1 MAMLF
6 LKPKIFVLVS
16 SKTTKIGNTSTKGST
31 MRRVVI
37 TGIGITSSIGNNA
50 DEVKDSLKVGR
61 SGIVFAPDYAELGF
75 RSQIHGTVKLD
86 VADHIDRKQLR
97 FMGEG
102 AAYAVIAMEQAIAD
116 SGLSKGDISNP
127 RTGLIAGSG
136 GPSTANMLTAFDTTR
151 DKGPKRVGPY
161 MVPRCMSSTISACIA
176 TFFEIKGLN
185 YSITSACST
194 SSHCISTGVDA
205 IRHGQQD
212 IVFAG
217 GGEELHWT
225 LSVLFDA
232 MGAMSS
238 KYNDT
243 PEKASRPYDSGRD
256 GFVIA
261 GGGGMVVLEDY
272 DHAKTRGAKI
282 YAEVAGYGAN
292 SDGHDMVAP
301 SGEGA
306 VRCMELALLGF
317 DGKGLGGDVDYINA
331 HGTSTPVGD
340 IRELEAIRSVF
351 DKRSSLP
358 VVTSTKSLTGHSLGA
373 TGVQEAIY
381 TMLMMQ
387 DSFVAGSAN
396 IETPDP
402 GIGTLH
408 IPTVMVEKNIDLA
421 LSNSFGFGGT
431 NATLALRKVS

>member
-1 MAMLF
+1 
-6 LKPKIFVLVS
+6 
-16 SKTTKIGNTSTKGST
+16 

-37 TGIGITSSIGNNA
+37 TGIGITSSIGNNVE
-50 DEVKDSLKVGR
+50 EVKTSLKNGT

-75 RSQIHGTVKLD
+75 RSQIHGTVKID
-86 VADHIDRKQLR
+86 IADHIDRKRLR
-97 FMGEG
+97 FMGDG
-102 AAYAVIAMEQAIAD
+102 AAYAVIAMEQAVAD
-116 SGLSKGDISNP
+116 SGLTKDEVSNP

-136 GPSTANMLTAFDTTR
+136 GTSTANMLTAFDTTR
-151 DKGPKRVGPY
+151 EKNPKQVGPY
-161 MVPRCMSSTISACIA
+161 MVPRCMSSTVSACIS
-176 TFFEIKGLN
+176 TFFEIKGMN
-185 YSITSACST
+185 FSITSACST
-194 SSHCISTGVDA
+194 SSHCISSGVDA

-212 IVFAG
+212 IIFAG

-225 LSVLFDA
+225 LSVLFDS

-243 PEKASRPYDSGRD
+243 PTKASRPYDTDRD

-272 DHAKTRGAKI
+272 DRAVARGAKI
-282 YAEVAGYGAN
+282 YAEVVGYGAN

-306 VRCMELALLGF
+306 VRCMELALAGF
-317 DGKGLGGDVDYINA
+317 DGKPLEDPVDYINA

-340 IRELEAIRSVF
+340 IRELEAVRAVF
-351 DKRSSLP
+351 EKRDYLP
-358 VVTSTKSLTGHSLGA
+358 TVTSTKSLTGHSLGA

-381 TMLMMQ
+381 TILMMQ

-396 IETPDP
+396 IENPDP
-402 GIGTLH
+402 EIRGID
-408 IPTVMVEKNIDLA
+408 IPTKMVEKNINLA

-431 NATLALRKVS
+431 NASLALRKVSS